1 MAGDKK
7 EMARRNWGD
16 IEFKKRTKKYREE
29 GSEDA
34 INVTVPAIIPLLN
47 QDTPVLVV
55 HITDHQKAHKQIW
68 GNFQAKTVQALTSSN
83 RNVPLSKSSNTK

>member
-1 MAGDKK
+1 M
-7 EMARRNWGD
+7 
-16 IEFKKRTKKYREE
+16 KKYTEE

-55 HITDHQKAHKQIW
+55 HITDH
-68 GNFQAKTVQALTSSN
+68 
-83 RNVPLSKSSNTK
+83 

>member
-1 MAGDKK
+1 
-7 EMARRNWGD
+7 MARRNWGD
-16 IEFKKRTKKYREE
+16 IEFKKRTKKYRKE

-68 GNFQAKTVQALTSSN
+68 ENFQVKTVQASMSSN
-83 RNVPLSKSSNTK
+83 RNVPLSRSSNTEWI